1 MGNTIE
7 INVRDMVNDIRAKMD
22 CCQLMEK
29 HSLSLFGLM
38 KALNGI
44 LRTKAMESEELSRFL
59 PLDAQIIEIRE
70 QRKNPRH
77 VIRGTVLVHDVSNPV
92 RAGLMQNITE
102 EGFQIKGIPACTG
115 ETMRLVVKAKDFLPI
130 GTFTLEAECRWFTPD
145 SHPGETTSGYRIKIL
160 SDRARTELRKLV
172 FAESLEEN
180 KASLAALACENRQH
194 FIEASFGLEGN
205 IEHGTGLNNEII
217 DCESLETGMGV
228 DLLSSAMN
236 AFAIPCLLIDEC
248 YRIISVNEFCSQIG
262 PDKDHLEGQLIM
274 SLFPDS
280 FDRVKSCIDRSLL
293 DKNAITISTWMEILQ
308 KRYFVKAIFRPIRCG
323 MENLTTVTVQDFTH
337 SRTVM
342 RSKESTTDEL
352 FSAYRELLSQLA
364 NNEVMLHKRSKAMQL
379 IMESLGTRLKE
390 ERQQLILELIS
401 HLKPMVSRIRSET
414 LSTRGEALV
423 VTLEMFLE
431 QLLSN
436 SDNRAVQLYSSLTP
450 RESEICNLILAG
462 KSSKEITDVL
472 GLSLETVSTHRRN
485 IRKKLGLLSGQS
497 IFNALRAR

>member
-1 MGNTIE
+1 MGSKIE
-7 INVRDMVNDIRAKMD
+7 INIKDLVNDIRAKRD

-29 HSLSLFGLM
+29 YNLSLFGM
-38 KALNGI
+38 IKALSGI
-44 LRTKAMESEELSRFL
+44 LRAKAMESEELGRLL
-59 PLDAQIIEIRE
+59 PLEAQVVEIRE
-70 QRKNPRH
+70 QRKKPRH
-77 VIRGTVLVHDVSNPV
+77 SIRGTVLVHDVCNPV
-92 RAGLMQNITE
+92 REGLMQNVTE
-102 EGFQIKGIPACTG
+102 EGFQVKGIPACTG
-115 ETMRLVVKAKDFLPI
+115 ETKKLVVKTKDFLPI
-130 GTFTLEAECRWFTPD
+130 GKFALEAECRWFTLD
-145 SHPGETTSGYRIKIL
+145 SHPGGTTSGYRIKIL

-180 KASLAALACENRQH
+180 ETSSAALANENRQH
-194 FIEASFGLEGN
+194 FVEASFWLESN
-205 IEHGTGLNNEII
+205 IGHGTGLNNEII
-217 DCESLETGMGV
+217 DCQSLEMGMGV

-236 AFAIPCLLIDEC
+236 AFAIPCLLVDEY

-262 PDKDHLEGQLIM
+262 PNKNRLEGQLIM

-280 FDRVKSCIDRSLL
+280 FDRVKSCIDRSSL
-293 DKNAITISTWMEILQ
+293 DKNAITISTWMEVLE
-308 KRYFVKAIFRPIRCG
+308 RRRFVKAIFRPIRCG
-323 MENLTTVTVQDFTH
+323 MENLTTVTLQDFAL
-337 SRTVM
+337 SRQKTG
-342 RSKESTTDEL
+342 STESTTNEL

-364 NNEVMLHKRSKAMQL
+364 NNEVILHKRSKAMQL

-390 ERQQLILELIS
+390 ERQQLTLELIS
-401 HLKPMVSRIRSET
+401 HLKPMVSRIKSET

-423 VTLEMFLE
+423 ISLEMFLE